1 MSTPRLATHAT
12 HAAHLPSALTSDGM
26 PSALT
31 SHAHDAHAAWSGKL
45 QACAR
50 LLDAIFLH
58 TEDKVVVVGD
68 RLNVLQ
74 RIGEYVA
81 ATSAEGARA
90 VLTLQGDVDMASRKS
105 AIDRHAAPAA
115 RRTTQTDRTGCHPSP
130 P

>member
-1 MSTPRLATHAT
+1 
-12 HAAHLPSALTSDGM
+12 M

-105 AIDRHAAPAA
+105 AIDRY
-115 RRTTQTDRTGCHPSP
+115 TCLF
-130 P
+130 